1 MADLNATSS
10 ISGERLV
17 DRVLAPTTLGALTR
31 VRLRASRAGGERP
44 GSTRVRHRSDRTG
57 SELERF
63 APYAPGDD
71 LRHVD
76 WSAYARLGELL
87 TRRFVAE
94 REVPVWILI
103 DTSGSMGPAGPGSKI
118 DLAAAVATVLGV
130 VCLAGGDRVSVG
142 LLPGFGGPSTGGR
155 VSIGPLRGRRSIH
168 SMGSFLRAIEPAGTD
183 VLLQPGIERVL
194 PRERG
199 GLVFLL
205 SDFLRPL
212 RDVAEAFDFLAARG
226 AEVKLVQTLSRED
239 LDPAWLRGCDRLVDR
254 ETGEE
259 IEIDAHADTL
269 KAYERALTT
278 HMRRLRRTALERGI
292 AASLAVTDRTLEH
305 FLGSELP
312 QLGLSLVR

>member
-10 ISGERLV
+10 ITGERLV

-44 GSTRVRHRSDRTG
+44 GNTRVRHRSDRTG

-103 DTSGSMGPAGPGSKI
+103 DTTGSMGPAGPRSKI

-142 LLPGFGGPSTGGR
+142 LLPGVGSPAMGGR
-155 VSIGPLRGRRSIH
+155 LSIGPLRGRRSIH
-168 SMGSFLRAIEPAGTD
+168 SMGSFLRAVEPGGTD
-183 VLLQPGIERVL
+183 GALRSGIDRIL
-194 PRERG
+194 GHERG
-199 GLVFLL
+199 GLVFFI

-212 RDVAEAFDFLAARG
+212 GEITEAFDFLAARG
-226 AEVKLVQTLSRED
+226 AEIKLVQALSRED
-239 LDPAWLRGCDRLVDR
+239 LDPAWLRGCDHLVDR

-259 IEIDAHADTL
+259 IEIDTHGDTL
-269 KAYERALTT
+269 KAYERALAA
-278 HMRRLRRTALERGI
+278 HMARLRRAALERGI

-312 QLGLSLVR
+312 RLGLSLVR